1 MRRCGSVIVSAV
13 LLASLTVPA
22 PAHEWLLKTS
32 PRSPKKGERVAMD
45 LMATHYFNR
54 DEEAEP
60 LADAAAK
67 LILNGEAAELTITA
81 EEGVPHLSSEFT
93 MPADGTAWIAGH
105 RRAQTWNST
114 PDGWVPGEKADL
126 PPEVA
131 AQVISTRKTEKFTKL
146 LLNPSAD
153 DTTFSKPLGDMLE
166 IVPLDNPAGLRAG
179 DEIRVRVLYDGK
191 PIVTPISASYTD
203 FSDQMMTFAFHTE
216 STDPEPRVK
225 FSAPGLWFVRAAHST
240 SLPGNVQYNT
250 MAILM
255 FEVK

>member
-1 MRRCGSVIVSAV
+1 MRRSSLFVSA
-13 LLASLTVPA
+13 LLMVSLCAPA
-22 PAHEWLLKTS
+22 PAHEWLLKTA
-32 PRSPKKGERVAMD
+32 PRSPKKGDQVVMD

-67 LILNGEAAELTITA
+67 LIQNGTSIDLPITA
-81 EEGVPHLSSEFT
+81 EEDVPHLSSEFT

-105 RRAQTWNST
+105 RLAQTWNST

-131 AQVISTRKTEKFTKL
+131 AQIFSTRKTEKFTKL
-146 LLNPSAD
+146 LLNPSAG
-153 DTTFSKPLGDMLE
+153 DTTFAEPLGDMLE
-166 IVPLDNPAGLRAG
+166 IVPVDNPAGLRAG

-191 PIVTPISASYTD
+191 PVVLPVYATYMD
-203 FSDQMMTFAFHTE
+203 FSDQSMTFAFYTE
-216 STDPEPRVK
+216 TTDAEPRVK
-225 FSAPGLWFVRAAHST
+225 VSAPGMWFVRVANSV
-240 SLPGNVQYNT
+240 SLPDNFTYNT
-250 MAILM
+250 AAILM